1 MSSRRTPRRAVRAAL
16 LTTAVLAALGGVA
29 VAADEGEPTVISV
42 SPRVVIAAG
51 EDSPADFPG
60 VPKAR
65 AGQPLPRGYAAV
77 ARDVRIT
84 RGGEI
89 AFAAL
94 RMTCPRGK
102 TWRTGAATG
111 DVGLAVL
118 DRIVSKKRSVL
129 VMATAR
135 ERTATGTIYAL
146 CR

>member
-1 MSSRRTPRRAVRAAL
+1 
-16 LTTAVLAALGGVA
+16 
-29 VAADEGEPTVISV
+29 
-42 SPRVVIAAG
+42 
-51 EDSPADFPG
+51 
-60 VPKAR
+60 
-65 AGQPLPRGYAAV
+65 
-77 ARDVRIT
+77 
-84 RGGEI
+84 
-89 AFAAL
+89 
-94 RMTCPRGK
+94 MTCPRGK